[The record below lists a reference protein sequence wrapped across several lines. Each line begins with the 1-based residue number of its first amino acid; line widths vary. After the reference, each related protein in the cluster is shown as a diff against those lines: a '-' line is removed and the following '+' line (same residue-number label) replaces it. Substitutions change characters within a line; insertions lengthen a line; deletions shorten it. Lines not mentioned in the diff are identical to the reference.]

1 MRSIQRLAAGLVGVA
16 TMLLACA
23 EQTTAPSARSHPA
36 ATLTPF
42 ETQLLSPQWQQRGRA
57 LVGANGIGPAG
68 AGRVYAALSVA
79 QYRAVLTVDGHVDG
93 EENRRGHP
101 LGAGGRNRYEMHR
114 GAVSGASAEV
124 LRFLFPASV
133 ADIELQVIAD
143 ASPAVGQAHPGFERG
158 LGIGRAVGG
167 AIVEHLENDGANLP
181 WAGTVPVGPGYW
193 IPAGPPAGANLGG
206 VTPWVV
212 NSTSQFRSP
221 TPPAFGSPAFLADLA
236 EALTI
241 SQNRTAQETAIAQA
255 WASAGAPST
264 PLGYWNQTAAAY
276 IEEAGLT
283 ERAAVRVFAVMHAAQ
298 FDAQL
303 NCFESKYHYFVLRPN
318 QAEPLITLVIGQ
330 PNYPAYPSGHACI
343 SSSAAHVLAHF
354 FPDHAAELA
363 DLVHEAGISRI
374 YGGIHYRFDIDA
386 GQALGRAV
394 ADWAIDHEQRLN

>member
-1 MRSIQRLAAGLVGVA
+1 MRPNQRHTAGLVGVVII
-16 TMLLACA
+16 LLACA
-23 EQTTAPSARSHPA
+23 EPTTAPAAPSGPD

-42 ETQLLSPQWQQRGRA
+42 DTELLSPQWQQRGRA

-79 QYRAVLTVDGHVDG
+79 QYRAVLAADAQQDHQDD
-93 EENRRGHP
+93 RHGHP

-124 LRFLFPASV
+124 LGFLFPAS
-133 ADIELQVIAD
+133 AAALELQVIAD
-143 ASPAVGQAHPGFERG
+143 ADPAVGRMHPGFERG
-158 LGIGRAVGG
+158 LIIGRAVGRDM
-167 AIVEHLENDGANLP
+167 VEHLQNDGANLP
-181 WAGTVPVGPGYW
+181 WTGTVPVGPGYW
-193 IPAGPPAGANLGG
+193 IPSGPPAGANLGG
-206 VTPWVV
+206 VTPYVV

-221 TPPAFGSPAFLADLA
+221 APPAFGSPAFLADLA
-236 EALTI
+236 EVLTI
-241 SQNRTAQETAIAQA
+241 SQNRTAQQTAIAQA

-264 PLGYWNQTAAAY
+264 PLGYWNLTAAAY

-283 ERAAVRVFAVMHAAQ
+283 ERAAVRVFAVTHAAQ

-303 NCFESKYHYFVLRPN
+303 TCFESKYHYFVPRPN
-318 QAEPLITLVIGQ
+318 QVEPLISLVIGQ

-363 DLVHEAGISRI
+363 DLVEEAGVSRI

-386 GQALGRAV
+386 GQLLGRAV
-394 ADWAIDHEQRLN
+394 ADWAIEHEERLR

>member
-1 MRSIQRLAAGLVGVA
+1 MYSIQRHAAGLAGVA
-16 TMLLACA
+16 TILLACA
-23 EQTTAPSARSHPA
+23 EPTTAPSARSEPA

-42 ETQLLSPQWQQRGRA
+42 DTELLSPQWQQRGRA

-68 AGRVYAALSVA
+68 AGRVYAAVSVA
-79 QYRAVLTVDGHVDG
+79 QYRAILAADEHLDSQ
-93 EENRRGHP
+93 ENRHGHP

-124 LRFLFPASV
+124 LGFLFPASV
-133 ADIELQVIAD
+133 ADLEQQVIAD
-143 ASPAVGQAHPGFERG
+143 ANPAVGQVHPGFERG
-158 LGIGRAVGG
+158 LAIGRAAGHDM
-167 AIVEHLENDGANLP
+167 VEHLQNDGANLP
-181 WAGTVPVGPGYW
+181 WTGSVPVGPGFW
-193 IPAGPPAGANLGG
+193 IPNGPPAGANLGG
-206 VTPWVV
+206 VTPYVV

-236 EALTI
+236 EVLTI
-241 SQNRTAQETAIAQA
+241 SQNRTAQQTAIALE

-283 ERAAVRVFAVMHAAQ
+283 ERAATRVFAVVHAAQ

-303 NCFESKYHYFVLRPN
+303 TCFESKYHYFVLRPN

-354 FPDHAAELA
+354 FPDRAAELA
-363 DLVHEAGISRI
+363 DLVEEAGVSRI
-374 YGGIHYRFDIDA
+374 FGGIHYRFDITA
-386 GQALGRAV
+386 GQALGRAI
-394 ADWAIDHEQRLN
+394 ADWAIDHEERLN